1 MSRSFRGGTTQI
13 AWRVMADMFDD
24 GSILLPSYV
33 VLIMFN
39 HFGISND
46 ELRLHGTHRGASC
59 QMIATDKTLDLE
71 EKNVLQDLEEFREL
85 CALNLLPID
94 DQDR

>member
-1 MSRSFRGGTTQI
+1 
-13 AWRVMADMFDD
+13 MFDD

-59 QMIATDKTLDLE
+59 QMIATDKTLDLK
-71 EKNVLQDLEEFREL
+71 EKNILQDSEQNREL
-85 CALNLLPID
+85 SGLSLMPIN

>member
-1 MSRSFRGGTTQI
+1 
-13 AWRVMADMFDD
+13 MFDD

-59 QMIATDKTLDLE
+59 QMIATDKTLDLK